1 MSNFIK
7 EINNRI
13 KKYQEEYKYMKNKDI
28 KTIQELIGKTELE
41 LNSLTKENV
50 ESPTQEKL
58 DRIKELES
66 LLGILNYNL
75 ELLKTR

>member
-1 MSNFIK
+1 
-7 EINNRI
+7 
-13 KKYQEEYKYMKNKDI
+13 MKNKDI

-41 LNSLTKENV
+41 LNSLKKENV